1 MALTPIFGIN
11 LESLP
16 KEALSLIEAL
26 AQRAQEADRLEQE
39 NRLLREMLRL
49 ERLKKYGPKS
59 EKLSEEQVELL
70 ELEPGVQAQ
79 EVEKEA
85 EVSSRRKRL
94 TKREHAGRN
103 ALPAHLPRREEI
115 ITVEGEERL
124 CVCCGEERCR
134 IGYEEKEVLDMEPA
148 RYFVRVIKREK
159 LACHKC
165 PRAEL
170 SRLRPGPPRSWKRAS
185 SPTLWIV
192 DVLIKKYHTLRTGIE
207 MPIYFEPTLSG
218 RWI

>member
-1 MALTPIFGIN
+1 MAP
-11 LESLP
+11 
-16 KEALSLIEAL
+16 
-26 AQRAQEADRLEQE
+26 RARSSAR
-39 NRLLREMLRL
+39 NRF
-49 ERLKKYGPKS
+49 
-59 EKLSEEQVELL
+59 ELL
-70 ELEPGVQAQ
+70 ELEPGVHAQ

-85 EVSSRRKRL
+85 EVSSGRKRL

-103 ALPAHLPRREEI
+103 ALPEHLPRREEI
-115 ITVEGEERL
+115 IAVEGEERL
-124 CVCCGEERCR
+124 CVCCGEERCC

-159 LACHKC
+159 LACRKC
-165 PRAEL
+165 PEGGVVTAAAGGPKIVEKGKL
-170 SRLRPGPPRSWKRAS
+170 SDAVV
-185 SPTLWIV
+185 V

>member
-70 ELEPGVQAQ
+70 ELEPGVHAQ

-85 EVSSRRKRL
+85 EVSF
-94 TKREHAGRN
+94 
-103 ALPAHLPRREEI
+103 PAKAPHKARA
-115 ITVEGEERL
+115 
-124 CVCCGEERCR
+124 CR
-134 IGYEEKEVLDMEPA
+134 AQRPA
-148 RYFVRVIKREK
+148 R
-159 LACHKC
+159 
-165 PRAEL
+165 
-170 SRLRPGPPRSWKRAS
+170 AS
-185 SPTLWIV
+185 AAARG
-192 DVLIKKYHTLRTGIE
+192 DHYRGRRGEAQARRT
-207 MPIYFEPTLSG
+207 SG
-218 RWI
+218 L

>member
-1 MALTPIFGIN
+1 MALTPVPSID

-16 KEALSLIEAL
+16 GEARSLIETL
-26 AQRAQEADRLEQE
+26 AERAQEADRLERE

-70 ELEPGVQAQ
+70 EFEPGVHVQ
-79 EVEKEA
+79 EVEKESG
-85 EVSSRRKRL
+85 VSSGRKKL
-94 TKREHAGRN
+94 LKREHAGRN
-103 ALPAHLPRREEI
+103 ALPDHLPRREEI

-134 IGYEEKEVLDMEPA
+134 IGYQEKEVLDMEPA

-159 LACHKC
+159 LACRKC
-165 PRAEL
+165 PEGGVGHGRGRRPPDRGKGQALRRCGRRCAHQEIPLPFAAL
-170 SRLRPGPPRSWKRAS
+170 SAGGRSA
-185 SPTLWIV
+185 
-192 DVLIKKYHTLRTGIE
+192 
-207 MPIYFEPTLSG
+207 
-218 RWI
+218 